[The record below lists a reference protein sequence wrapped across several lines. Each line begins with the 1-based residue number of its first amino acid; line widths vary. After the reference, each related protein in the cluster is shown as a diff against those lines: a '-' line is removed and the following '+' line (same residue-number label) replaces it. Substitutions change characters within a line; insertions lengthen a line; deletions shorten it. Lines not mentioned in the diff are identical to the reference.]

1 MDTGINMLGQFEG
14 ESSDFQQQQSQT
26 SIGFADIQGTG
37 TNEQSFGIHQT
48 SFDYSEVTVEN
59 FEH

>member
-37 TNEQSFGIHQT
+37 TTEQSLNVQRT
-48 SFDYSEVTVEN
+48 MYQS
-59 FEH
+59 